1 MKAKQK
7 LIAKFF
13 IASACAVIIFGLL
26 PSFASAATKP
36 GLPLDDKNYNTELI
50 APKGETAKA
59 KIESALG
66 IGDNAQ
72 GGILYVV
79 KNIITALAVLL
90 IIISAVRILTAGG
103 DEEVIKKQTKQI
115 MYSIGGLVLISLSGD
130 LWKVFDFSQGGMLK
144 DPTQMIKSVTWFNRE
159 TQIVIT
165 FFKYLIG
172 GVAIFQ
178 MIASGLHLITMED
191 PAKVEEDKK
200 KLMYGAGGLILIVM
214 SNTIIDKIFYKLD
227 ITKYTGTTGVMP
239 AIDAM
244 AGLKEIVGITNF
256 VVAILGPLCVLALIA
271 GAIMYVVSGGAEEKT
286 KQATRVITAAAIG
299 IVIVYGAFAIVSTVI
314 ARKFTG

>member
-1 MKAKQK
+1 MKERQK

-13 IASACAVIIFGLL
+13 IATACAVVIFGLL
-26 PSFASAATKP
+26 PSFAYAG
-36 GLPLDDKNYNTELI
+36 GLPLDDTKYSTELI
-50 APKGETAKA
+50 TPKGTTTLDKV
-59 KIESALG
+59 KSSLG

-103 DEEVIKKQTKQI
+103 DEEVVKKQTKQI

-227 ITKYTGTTGVMP
+227 ITKYTGTTGVQP
-239 AIDAM
+239 AIDAV

-271 GAIMYVVSGGAEEKT
+271 GAIMYVVSGGVEEKT

>member
-26 PSFASAATKP
+26 PSFVYAAPKA
-36 GLPLDDKNYNTELI
+36 GLPLEDKNYTELI
-50 APKGETAKA
+50 APKGETAKS

-66 IGDNAQ
+66 IGDNNQ
-72 GGILYVV
+72 TGILYVV
-79 KNIITALAVLL
+79 KNIITALAILL

-191 PAKVEEDKK
+191 PSKVEEDKK

-239 AIDAM
+239 AIDAD

-256 VVAILGPLCVLALIA
+256 VVSILGPLCVLALIA
-271 GAIMYVVSGGAEEKT
+271 GAVMYVISGGQEEKT
-286 KQATRVITAAAIG
+286 KKATRVITAAAIG